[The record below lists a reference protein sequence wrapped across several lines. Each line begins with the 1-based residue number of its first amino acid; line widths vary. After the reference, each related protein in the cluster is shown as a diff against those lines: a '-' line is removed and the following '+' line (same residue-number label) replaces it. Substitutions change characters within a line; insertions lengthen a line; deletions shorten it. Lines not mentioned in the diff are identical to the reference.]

1 MTRRPRTSRQRQ
13 TTPRRRRSAHATRP
27 GQPLRRRIRRSLPP
41 PGRIAAGLVT
51 AVLAGGLLAL
61 INGPW
66 LRVAN
71 VAWAGERYTPASQL
85 QRALAALDG
94 DALLTVD
101 ASGLARDLEQLPAVS
116 TARVEAVLP
125 DTVRVTI
132 VEKVA
137 TFVWQTSAVRLLGVA
152 DGTLIG
158 QVALG
163 AQLPDDIA
171 ALPLVDDRRVESRD
185 IIVGDRIDAA
195 TLSVAL
201 RLATIEPPAL
211 GSAAFGLGLRLTD
224 DDGFLLVSAAPAW
237 QADFG
242 FYPVGESGQPGSF
255 EERVESQVAAVRT
268 LFSYEGEAAVGWVD
282 VRDPRRVYWRP

>member
-1 MTRRPRTSRQRQ
+1 MSRRPRTSRQRQ
-13 TTPRRRRSAHATRP
+13 TTPRRRGSAHARRP
-27 GQPLRRRIRRSLPP
+27 GQPLRRRIRRALPP
-41 PGRIAAGLVT
+41 AGRIAAGLVT
-51 AVLAGGLLAL
+51 AVLVGGLLAL

-85 QRALAALDG
+85 QRALAALNG
-94 DALLTVD
+94 DALLMVD
-101 ASGLARDLEQLPAVS
+101 ATGLARDLEQLPAVS
-116 TARVEAVLP
+116 TATVEAVLP

-132 VEKVA
+132 VEKIA

-158 QVALG
+158 QLALG
-163 AQLPDDIA
+163 AQLPADIA
-171 ALPLVDDRRVESRD
+171 ALPLIDDRRVESRN

-195 TLSVAL
+195 TLTAAL
-201 RLATIEPPAL
+201 RLATVDPAAL
-211 GSAAFGLGLRLTD
+211 GSAAVDLDLRLTD
-224 DDGFLLVSAAPAW
+224 DDGFLLVSAGAGW

-242 FYPVGESGQPGSF
+242 FYPEGDSGQPGSF
-255 EERVESQVAAVRT
+255 EARVESQVAAVRT
-268 LFSYEGEAAVGWVD
+268 LFSYEEEAAVRWVD

>member
-27 GQPLRRRIRRSLPP
+27 GQPLRRRIRRSLPA
-41 PGRIAAGLVT
+41 PGRIAAGLLT

-171 ALPLVDDRRVESRD
+171 ALPLIDDRRVESRN
-185 IIVGDRIDAA
+185 IIVGDRIDAG
-195 TLSVAL
+195 TLSAAL
-201 RLATIEPPAL
+201 RLATIEPAAL

-242 FYPVGESGQPGSF
+242 FYPEGESGQPGSF
-255 EERVESQVAAVRT
+255 QERVESQVAAVRT

>member
-13 TTPRRRRSAHATRP
+13 TTARRRPSAHARRP
-27 GQPLRRRIRRSLPP
+27 GQPLHRRIRRSLPA
-41 PGRIAAGLVT
+41 PGRIAAGLLT

-94 DALLTVD
+94 DALLTID

-116 TARVEAVLP
+116 TASVEAVLP

-163 AQLPDDIA
+163 SQLPDDIA
-171 ALPLVDDRRVESRD
+171 ALPLVDDRRIESRN

-195 TLSVAL
+195 TLATAL
-201 RLATIEPPAL
+201 RLATIEPAAL
-211 GSAAFGLGLRLTD
+211 GSAALGLGLRLTD
-224 DDGFLLVSAAPAW
+224 DDGFLLVSDAPAW

-242 FYPVGESGQPGSF
+242 FYPEGESGQPSSF

-268 LFSYEGEAAVGWVD
+268 LFSYEGEAAIAWVD

>member
-1 MTRRPRTSRQRQ
+1 MR
-13 TTPRRRRSAHATRP
+13 
-27 GQPLRRRIRRSLPP
+27 LRIRHSLPA
-41 PGRIAAGLVT
+41 PGRIAAGLLT

-71 VAWAGERYTPASQL
+71 VAWAGERYTPTSQL

-101 ASGLARDLEQLPAVS
+101 ATGLARDLEQLPAVS
-116 TARVEAVLP
+116 TARVETVLP
-125 DTVRVTI
+125 DTVRITI

-171 ALPLVDDRRVESRD
+171 ALPLIDDRRVESRN

-195 TLSVAL
+195 TLAAAL
-201 RLATIEPPAL
+201 RLATIEPAAL

-242 FYPVGESGQPGSF
+242 FYPEGESGQPGSF

>member
-27 GQPLRRRIRRSLPP
+27 GQPLRRRIRRSLPA
-41 PGRIAAGLVT
+41 PGRIAAGLLT

-171 ALPLVDDRRVESRD
+171 ALPLIDDRRVESRN
-185 IIVGDRIDAA
+185 IIVGDRIDAG
-195 TLSVAL
+195 TLSAAL
-201 RLATIEPPAL
+201 RLATIEPAAL
-211 GSAAFGLGLRLTD
+211 GSAAFGLGVRLTD

-242 FYPVGESGQPGSF
+242 FYPEGESGQPGSF
-255 EERVESQVAAVRT
+255 QERVESQVAAVRT